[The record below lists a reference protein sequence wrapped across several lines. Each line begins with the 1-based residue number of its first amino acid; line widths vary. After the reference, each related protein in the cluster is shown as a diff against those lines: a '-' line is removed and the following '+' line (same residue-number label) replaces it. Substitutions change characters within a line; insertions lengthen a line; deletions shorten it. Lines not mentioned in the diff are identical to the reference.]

1 MTSCDKDC
9 IGVCSENDE
18 GSDLKPVYLRN
29 GHWPIF
35 PSQGLWWILLGVLEK
50 NNPAPKQPT
59 FHLIPIFFFVKCK
72 LEAINKWDNGCEK
85 GRWQW
90 NRHRRHFNWY
100 RHCWHTNNNNRVT
113 LQKRNSNLS
122 HFEINFHI
130 WAKTNLWVISH
141 PFELSW
147 ISPKSQIRCH
157 IWKRH
162 GHRRAQII
170 IFVES

>member
-1 MTSCDKDC
+1 MAIDQSFPLKGFD
-9 IGVCSENDE
+9 GFCSVFWR
-18 GSDLKPVYLRN
+18 KTIQP
-29 GHWPIF
+29 
-35 PSQGLWWILLGVLEK
+35 PSNQHFIWFQKKI
-50 NNPAPKQPT
+50 
-59 FHLIPIFFFVKCK
+59 IKCK

-100 RHCWHTNNNNRVT
+100 RHCWHTNHNNRVT
-113 LQKRNSNLS
+113 LQETNSNLS